1 MKQFLCYALFV
12 LCISFGYGNSNPDL
26 NEKIGSIQGV
36 VYDKSLQ
43 MPLPYV
49 TISVENNAGEI
60 VTGSIT
66 DDNGTFEIK
75 GVPAGTY
82 AVKIQYIGFKP
93 YQKEVTIN
101 RENRN
106 YDLGKIELE
115 EDVAA
120 LDEVTVVAERS
131 TIVQK
136 VDRKVIT
143 VGKDLTTVGPSA
155 SDIMN
160 NIPSVNVD
168 QDGNIAL
175 RGNQNV
181 RVLVDG
187 RPTNISPA
195 QLLQQIPSS
204 SIKQIELITNPSAK
218 YNPEGMSGIINIIL
232 HKNTNNGFNGDL
244 TVGLTK
250 GENARFNSNINLN
263 YRQGKFNFY
272 GTYGTFAGK
281 FSNDGRM
288 RRFDNPDTPGFD
300 ESSTETFGLIN
311 NRTSHL
317 LKFGV
322 DYFINDNN
330 TLSAYT
336 TKNFFDSDMNSLVHL
351 TLLNDP
357 GTTVTQES
365 LFYTENNGTVY
376 NVAYKHKFAKE
387 GHEILLEGDFNTL
400 DNDENS
406 FFKYPSGNGSYY
418 NDMVV
423 NNRENTTVNLD
434 YINPLNETMKL
445 ELGAEARLQKTENDY
460 ATTSNELIPA
470 NFYYNRDILSAYA
483 TFGQNFEKWSYQ
495 VGARVENYQVDAE
508 FSLEGQDPIPFEDEI
523 LTVYPSA
530 FLSYNFNEKN
540 TSQLSYSRR
549 VDRPGLEQIN
559 PIREFSTPQLT
570 SIGNQQLEPQFTS
583 SIELNHT
590 KQLEKG
596 SITGG
601 VFYRFIKDE
610 INRTVEIDPLNPTR
624 LILSYDNFEDNNA
637 YGVEVSGAYRPT
649 KWWNVNASFDLY
661 QQTLKGVV
669 GTEYTEVD
677 NTSYTFRMSNS
688 FKATKN
694 LTLQAFGFY
703 RGPVKSLQF
712 NVQEFYFVNAGFRYN
727 TLQGKATISFNYND
741 VFNTQRSLIDTE
753 NPMPMTGRFKWESQT
768 WYVGLSY
775 RFGGGKSKTL
785 RRKQRDDNEAS
796 GGGNGIF

>member
-1 MKQFLCYALFV
+1 MKQFILSALCV
-12 LCISFGYGNSNPDL
+12 LWATLSLANTNPEL
-26 NEKIGSIQGV
+26 NEKIGTIQGV
-36 VYDKSLQ
+36 VFDKNLQ

-49 TISVENNAGEI
+49 TISVENSSGEI

-66 DDNGTFEIK
+66 DDNGVFEIK
-75 GVPAGTY
+75 SIPAGTY
-82 AVKIQYIGFKP
+82 AVKIQYIGFQP
-93 YQKEVTIN
+93 YQKQLTID

-115 EDVAA
+115 EDIAA

-143 VGKDLTTVGPSA
+143 IGKDLTTIGPSA

-187 RPTNISPA
+187 RPTNIPPA
-195 QLLQQIPSS
+195 QLLQQLPSS

-232 HKNTNNGFNGDL
+232 HKNTNNGFNGDA

-272 GTYGTFAGK
+272 GTYGAFAGK
-281 FSNDGRM
+281 SFNNGRI

-300 ESSTETFGLIN
+300 ENSLEAFNLLN
-311 NRTSHL
+311 NRKSHL

-330 TLSAYT
+330 TLSVYT
-336 TKNFFDSDMNSLVHL
+336 TKNIFDSDMNSWVNLRRL
-351 TLLNDP
+351 SDP
-357 GTTVTQES
+357 ETTTIQES
-365 LFYTENNGTVY
+365 IFYNENDGTVY

-387 GHEILLEGDFNTL
+387 GHEILLEGDFNTF
-400 DNDENS
+400 DNNENS
-406 FFKYPSGNGSYY
+406 YFKYPLGNGAYY
-418 NDMVV
+418 NDIVE
-423 NNRENTTVNLD
+423 NKRENTTINLD
-434 YINPLNETMKL
+434 YTNPLNETMKL
-445 ELGAEARLQKTENDY
+445 ELGAEARIQKTENDY
-460 ATTSNELIPA
+460 NTTSTELTPVG
-470 NFYYNRDILSAYA
+470 FYYNRDIFSAYA

-495 VGARVENYQVDAE
+495 LGARAESYRVDAE
-508 FSLEGQDPIPFEDEI
+508 FALQDEAPVPFEDDI
-523 LTVYPSA
+523 FTVYPSA
-530 FLSYNFNEKN
+530 FVSYNFNDKN

-596 SITGG
+596 SITAGI
-601 VFYRFIKDE
+601 FYRFIKDE
-610 INRTVEIDPLNPTR
+610 INRTIAIDPMNPNR

-637 YGVEVSGAYRPT
+637 YGIEISGAYRPT
-649 KWWNVNASFDLY
+649 KWWNVNGSFDLY

-677 NTSYTFRMSNS
+677 NTAYTFRMSNS

-703 RGPVKSLQF
+703 RGPVNSLQF
-712 NVQEFYFVNAGFRYN
+712 NVQEFYFVNAGLRYN
-727 TLQGKATISFNYND
+727 AMQGKATISFNYND
-741 VFNTQRSLIDTE
+741 VFNTQRSLIDAD
-753 NPMPMTGRFKWESQT
+753 NPMPMTGRFNWESQT

-785 RRKQRDDNEAS
+785 RRKQRDNNEA
-796 GGGNGIF
+796 GGGGGGIF